1 MINSSI
7 SASAA
12 ISGIILSDFSLNHP
26 SLLLSRKETNEIER

>member
-26 SLLLSRKETNEIER
+26 SL